1 MLESLREDYLDKTCP
16 DDPTFAQE
24 AFLPPVMYRPE
35 LSSKPLNPSV
45 STTTLFA
52 ANPQMILPV
61 DEEGNIKNWDM
72 NFSRNVGAD
81 SFIHIVLPANQINV
95 LNPGSNY
102 EVENSIDGRE
112 NMYVEIGCKVF

>member
-1 MLESLREDYLDKTCP
+1 MLESLREDYLGKICP
-16 DDPTFAQE
+16 DDLAFSQD
-24 AFLPPVMYRPE
+24 AFLPPVIYRPE
-35 LSSKPLNPSV
+35 LSSKPLNPGE

-52 ANPQMILPV
+52 ANPKMILPA
-61 DEEGNIKNWDM
+61 DEEGNLKNWDL

-81 SFIHIVLPANQINV
+81 SYLHIILPANQINI

-102 EVENSIDGRE
+102 EGENFVSDGE